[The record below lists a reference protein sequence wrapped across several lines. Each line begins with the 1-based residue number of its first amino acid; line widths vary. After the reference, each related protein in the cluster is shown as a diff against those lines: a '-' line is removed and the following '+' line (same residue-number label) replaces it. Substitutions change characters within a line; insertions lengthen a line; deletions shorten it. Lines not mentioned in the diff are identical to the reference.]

1 MSNAM
6 KPSLTV
12 RQRERG
18 ASLLE
23 VLIAMLVVAFG
34 LLGYIALQGKSVAAT
49 MEGAQRTQALMLVND
64 LAQRMELNR
73 WNADAYVANDIGV
86 TAPGDCTTAGWTQ
99 AQRDLCEWSL
109 NIRGAAE
116 TVGTSQVGAMLAARG
131 CVSKLN
137 SLSTPGM
144 DYYQITLA
152 WQGLSASAPPVAVCG
167 KDAYASEDTRRVVTA
182 VVQVAQLQEAT
193 P

>member
-1 MSNAM
+1 M
-6 KPSLTV
+6 KPYFVV
-12 RQRERG
+12 RHHERG
-18 ASLLE
+18 TSLLE
-23 VLIAMLVVAFG
+23 VLVAMLVVAFG

-49 MEGAQRTQALMLVND
+49 MEGAQRTQALILVND

-73 WNADAYVANDIGV
+73 WNADAYLASDIGV
-86 TAPGDCTTAGWTQ
+86 DAPGACTTAGWTQ

-109 NIRGAAE
+109 SIRGAGE

-137 SLSTPGM
+137 SLSTPAM
-144 DYYQITLA
+144 HYYQITLA
-152 WQGLSASAPPVAVCG
+152 WQGISASAAPVAVCG
-167 KDAYASEDTRRVVTA
+167 KDAYASENTRRVVTA
-182 VVQVAQLQEAT
+182 VVQVAQLQEVM

>member
-6 KPSLTV
+6 KSSFAV
-12 RQRERG
+12 RHRERG

-23 VLIAMLVVAFG
+23 VLVAMLVVAFG

-49 MEGAQRTQALMLVND
+49 MEGAQRAQALILVDD
-64 LAQRMELNR
+64 LAKRIELNR
-73 WNADAYVANDIGV
+73 WNADAYVASDIGV
-86 TAPGDCTTAGWTQ
+86 VEPGDCTTAGTQ
-99 AQRDLCEWSL
+99 ALRDLCEWSL
-109 NIRGAAE
+109 SIRGAAE

-131 CVSKLN
+131 CVSKLS

-182 VVQVAQLQEAT
+182 VVQVAKLQETT